1 MQYIRYEACSNLETV
16 EQEID
21 RLLQQGFIN
30 SEQAQSVSAER
41 IFKFFDS
48 ELGRK
53 LRTGRNVLREFKFS
67 ILDDAGRYGDGLEDE
82 KVLLQG
88 VVDCALID
96 DDGITL
102 VDFKTDNVTEQTV
115 DVVLHRYQSQIDAY
129 ALALSRIYQLPVKEK
144 YLYLFH
150 LGKFISV

>member
-1 MQYIRYEACSNLETV
+1 M
-16 EQEID
+16 
-21 RLLQQGFIN
+21 
-30 SEQAQSVSAER
+30 
-41 IFKFFDS
+41 
-48 ELGRK
+48 
-53 LRTGRNVLREFKFS
+53 LREFKFS
-67 ILDDAGRYGDGLEDE
+67 ILDDAGRYGDGLEDV

-115 DVVLHRYQSQIDAY
+115 DVVLHRYQSQIDVY